1 MDSFRTPNAPAEGVT
16 QLDVVIAGEANLDLL
31 LYGLP
36 ETLPLERELLASGMR
51 LVLGGSS
58 AITAHNLAMLGS
70 RVGFTSL
77 AAEDTFAKLCF
88 AELLEAGVDLSRVAR
103 CRPPSGTGVS
113 VLLQHERTRRTLTY
127 AGCTALLRLE
137 DLDLDYIASAR
148 HFHLASYFL
157 QAGLR
162 KDVPTLLRHCKQAGL
177 TVSFD
182 PNDDPTGGWP
192 PDTLELLP
200 YVDVLM
206 PNEREA
212 CRLAHEEDSERAIA
226 KLRELVP
233 ILVVKQGRRGA
244 VAYRGGQRFSS
255 PPIGVKPID
264 AVGAGDSF
272 NAGFLQGFLRNW
284 DIESCLQMGNITGAF
299 STTAVGGTQA
309 FRDRAALAAFMARH
323 GEAALIAQL

>member
-1 MDSFRTPNAPAEGVT
+1 MDSFLIPDASADMPTR
-16 QLDVVIAGEANLDLL
+16 LDVVIAGEANLDLL

-36 ETLPLERELLASGMR
+36 ETLPLERELLASGMK

-70 RVGFTSL
+70 RVGFISL
-77 AAEDTFAKLCF
+77 AAEDTFASLCF
-88 AELLEAGVDLSRVAR
+88 AELSEAGVDLSRVVRSEAAA
-103 CRPPSGTGVS
+103 GTGVS

-127 AGCTALLRLE
+127 AGSTALLRLE
-137 DLDLDYIASAR
+137 DLDLPYIANAR

-162 KDVPTLLRHCKQAGL
+162 KDVPTLLQHCKQAGL

-182 PNDDPTGGWP
+182 PNDDPTGCWP
-192 PDTLELLP
+192 ADTLDLLP

-212 CRLAHEEDSERAIA
+212 CRLAHEDDIERAIA
-226 KLRELVP
+226 KLRDLVP
-233 ILVVKQGRRGA
+233 VLVVKQGRRGA
-244 VAYRGGQRFSS
+244 VAYQGGERFAS
-255 PPIGVKPID
+255 PPVGVKPID

-272 NAGFLQGFLRNW
+272 NAGFLQGFLRAW
-284 DIESCLQMGNITGAF
+284 DMESCLQMGNITGAF

-323 GEAALIAQL
+323 GEPALIAQL